1 MNGVDKIIERIKKE
15 SEAKVKEI
23 MDNAN
28 NEAEN
33 IRKRNEKETGKMI
46 EKIRQTYENDTETI
60 KNTILSGAKIES
72 KRIQLQVREDIINE
86 CFIRAEKNLADMDG
100 GIYEKFL
107 DRIIREGVDI
117 VGENTVMRCAEKDIM
132 VVKKIASSLNTI
144 VDKNF
149 LNTTRGVIIESK
161 DGKIRVDNTF
171 DGILS
176 RNKDIFRKEVAEIL
190 FGG

>member
-1 MNGVDKIIERIKKE
+1 MNGVDKIIERIKKDA
-15 SEAKVKEI
+15 EAKVKKI

-33 IRKRNEKETGKMI
+33 IRKRNEKETRRMV
-46 EKIRQTYENDTETI
+46 EKIKQEYEKEAETV

-72 KRIQLQVREDIINE
+72 KRVQLHARENIINE
-86 CFIRAEKNLADMDG
+86 CFIKSEKKFVDMDG
-100 GIYEKFL
+100 KAYEKFL
-107 DRIIREGVDI
+107 SRIIKEGVDV
-117 VGENTVMRCAEKDIM
+117 VGKNAVVKCAEKDIRI
-132 VVKKIASSLNTI
+132 VKKIPSALNVA

-149 LNTTRGVIIESK
+149 LNTTGGVVIKSK

-176 RNKDIFRKEVAEIL
+176 RNRDRLRKEVAEIL

>member
-15 SEAKVKEI
+15 SDAKVKEI

-33 IRKRNEKETGKMI
+33 IRKRNEKDTGKMI
-46 EKIRQTYENDTETI
+46 EKIRQAYENDAETV

-86 CFIRAEKNLADMDG
+86 CFIRAEKNLANMDG
-100 GIYEKFL
+100 GVYEKFL
-107 DRIIREGVDI
+107 DRIIREGVDV
-117 VGENTVMRCAEKDIM
+117 VGENTVMRCAEKDIT
-132 VVKKIASSLNTI
+132 VVKKIASSLNVGI
-144 VDKNF
+144 DKNF
-149 LNTTRGVIIESK
+149 LNTIRGVIIESK
-161 DGKIRVDNTF
+161 DGKIRVNNTF

-176 RNKDIFRKEVAEIL
+176 RNKESVRKEVAEIL
-190 FGG
+190 FGE

>member
-1 MNGVDKIIERIKKE
+1 MNGVDKIIEKIKKE
-15 SEAKVKEI
+15 SDAKVKEI

-46 EKIRQTYENDTETI
+46 EKIRQAYENDAETV

-86 CFIRAEKNLADMDG
+86 CFIRAEKNLANMDG
-100 GIYEKFL
+100 GVYEKFL
-107 DRIIREGVDI
+107 DRIIREGVDV
-117 VGENTVMRCAEKDIM
+117 VGENTVMRCAEKDIT
-132 VVKKIASSLNTI
+132 VVKKIASSLNAGI
-144 VDKNF
+144 DKNF
-149 LNTTRGVIIESK
+149 LNTIRGVIIESK

-176 RNKDIFRKEVAEIL
+176 RNKESFRKEVAEIL
-190 FGG
+190 FGE

>member
-15 SEAKVKEI
+15 SDAKVKEI

-46 EKIRQTYENDTETI
+46 EKIRQAYENDAETV

-86 CFIRAEKNLADMDG
+86 CFIRAEKNLANMDG
-100 GIYEKFL
+100 GVYEKFL
-107 DRIIREGVDI
+107 DRIIREGVDV
-117 VGENTVMRCAEKDIM
+117 VGENTVMRCAEKDIT
-132 VVKKIASSLNTI
+132 VVKKIASSLNVGI
-144 VDKNF
+144 DKNF
-149 LNTTRGVIIESK
+149 LNTIRGVIIESK
-161 DGKIRVDNTF
+161 DGKIRVNNTF

-176 RNKDIFRKEVAEIL
+176 RNKESVRKEVAEIL
-190 FGG
+190 CGE

>member
-15 SEAKVKEI
+15 SDAKVKEI

-46 EKIRQTYENDTETI
+46 EKIRQAYENDAETV

-86 CFIRAEKNLADMDG
+86 CFIRAEKNLANMDG
-100 GIYEKFL
+100 GVYEKFL
-107 DRIIREGVDI
+107 DRIIREGVDV
-117 VGENTVMRCAEKDIM
+117 VGENTVMRCAEKDIT
-132 VVKKIASSLNTI
+132 VVKKIASSLNAGI
-144 VDKNF
+144 DKNF

-176 RNKDIFRKEVAEIL
+176 RNKESVRKEVAEIL
-190 FGG
+190 FGE